1 MYINCNKNFT
11 SGIQSTSEQTEE
23 SQRTWRQHKGK
34 HYRRATGTKGASG
47 TPWSRPACAPWESQK
62 RRKKDREIIWI
73 IVENLPNLMKDKS
86 KHPKAQR
93 TLRRKSSETHTK
105 HIIIELLKA
114 KDDESFENS
123 ERQLVTCKGSSVR
136 SSADTLEKRQGAG
149 IFKVLEGR
157 AVIRGSY
164 IWQNRPSEA
173 KEQRGH
179 WGSSDELPQPQGMLQ
194 GSWGRGKRARDTNS
208 KPQGGIETPGKVNKW
223 VIVKASIILTLVCDS
238 IFYAV

>member
-1 MYINCNKNFT
+1 MLYSTTVEHLVLYLLYVFYNKLDEIFKYQLILSWIILTHN
-11 SGIQSTSEQTEE
+11 SEGKLCVWKIKWEK
-23 SQRTWRQHKGK
+23 TW
-34 HYRRATGTKGASG
+34 
-47 TPWSRPACAPWESQK
+47 K
-62 RRKKDREIIWI
+62 RRK
-73 IVENLPNLMKDKS
+73 P
-86 KHPKAQR
+86 
-93 TLRRKSSETHTK
+93 RKTMFSDTHT
-105 HIIIELLKA
+105 HNIIELLKA

-179 WGSSDELPQPQGMLQ
+179 WGSSDDLPQPQGMLQ
-194 GSWGRGKRARDTNS
+194 GSWGRGERARDTNS

-238 IFYAV
+238 IFYAI